1 MRPIPLMTACLL
13 LLAAS
18 APAIASPLSPAG
30 FARVPQLSP
39 IELAQDKPRKDET
52 VKEKVKRVWKNL
64 VGYKFDVACPAFPI
78 PFVINRASCTE
89 TGKSRA
95 DARAKC
101 QSRYPLCQVTEA
113 R

>member
-1 MRPIPLMTACLL
+1 MRPIPLMTACVL
-13 LLAAS
+13 LLAAG
-18 APAIASPLSPAG
+18 APGGAAPLSPAG
-30 FARVPQLSP
+30 LARIGGLSA
-39 IELAQDKPRKDET
+39 IELVQDKPRKDET
-52 VKEKVKRVWKNL
+52 VKEKVKRVWRNL
-64 VGYKFDVACPAFPI
+64 TGYKFDVACPAFPI

-101 QSRYPLCQVTEA
+101 QAKYPLCQVAEA

>member
-1 MRPIPLMTACLL
+1 MRLIPVMTACVL

-18 APAIASPLSPAG
+18 APTSAAPGSPAG
-30 FARVPQLSP
+30 FARVPSA
-39 IELAQDKPRKDET
+39 IELVQERAKNNGALKQ
-52 VKEKVKRVWKNL
+52 KVKRVWRNL
-64 VGYKFDVACPAFPI
+64 TGYKFNVTCPTFH
-78 PFVINRASCTE
+78 RTTCTE

-101 QSRYPLCQVTEA
+101 QSRHPFCAVSEA